1 MPKLPDERTGRNLLV
16 GDRPVI
22 FSFWPTNKGRRGYI
36 LQPEVLTNS
45 PWDVIEYRI
54 KDKYSAHSKSRKTCL
69 SFLEQAKNFYFAAQ
83 STGASSKPFLLY
95 YSFLN
100 LAKAY
105 ILYLGTS
112 TDLDRAMHG
121 VNERSARFEQA
132 KVNISRATAQRKNIV
147 DLFAQALGRKALAT
161 DLSFKVIGHL
171 FPQIVIGH
179 RLWSAA
185 SGKATKFIRCERIEF
200 RHAKKSKQIWVRIC
214 VSRDDLRASKL
225 SHQKFAKLARL
236 EKHFREI
243 SPNDHSLGRR
253 LVVYEQKK
261 PISYSRRPTDKLH
274 ELVSLL
280 SPHVW
285 SIIRS
290 MPPYR
295 RYYLNTLS
303 PLQRRVHPLLAVYL
317 ICFYLG
323 SVTRYRPHE
332 FGKIQD
338 SKYGMFIAEFLETEA
353 LQFWYKMAC
362 EFGQQS
368 VSSPA
373 VVH

>member
-1 MPKLPDERTGRNLLV
+1 VPKPPDARTGRRLLV
-16 GDRPVI
+16 GNRRLV
-22 FSFWPTNKGRRGYI
+22 FSFWPTSKGARGYV

-54 KDKYSAHSKSRKTCL
+54 KDRYDARSKSRKICL
-69 SFLEQAKNFYFAAQ
+69 SFLEQAKNFYFASQ
-83 STGASSKPFLLY
+83 STGASSRPLLLY

-105 ILYLGTS
+105 ILYQGKAS
-112 TDLDRAMHG
+112 DLDRAAHG
-121 VNERSARFEQA
+121 VSEKAARFDQA
-132 KVNISRATAQRKNIV
+132 KVKVFRATARDKNVV
-147 DLFAQALGRKALAT
+147 DLFGQALGEKPLSA
-161 DLSFKVIGHL
+161 DLSLKVVGHL

-179 RLWSAA
+179 RLWAAA
-185 SGKATKFIRCERIEF
+185 SGKTLKFFRCELIEF
-200 RHAKKSKQIWVRIC
+200 RHDKRSRQIWLRVCIT
-214 VSRDDLRASKL
+214 RDDLRASTI
-225 SHQKFAKLARL
+225 SHRQFARL
-236 EKHFREI
+236 TRLDTHFKEV
-243 SPNDHSLGRR
+243 SPSDYALGRR
-253 LVVYEQKK
+253 CVVYEQKT
-261 PISYSRRPTDKLH
+261 PVTYSRRPSDKLH
-274 ELVSLL
+274 DLVAFL

-285 SIIRS
+285 PIVRS

-295 RYYLNTLS
+295 RYYLNLLS
-303 PLQRRVHPLLAVYL
+303 PLQRRVNPLIAIYL

-332 FGKIQD
+332 FEKIQD
-338 SKYGMFIAEFLETEA
+338 SKYGMFVAEFLETEG

-362 EFGQQS
+362 EFSQQS